1 MSYDLYCYRAASD
14 APNSAEAQALVEA
27 INAAEEAGDMKATA
41 SGTKERITAALV
53 AHDPRL
59 EPFEFDYSKIAEF
72 HKISEDEACSRYE
85 HVELN
90 PPEGDLAIQLTVYDD
105 HVFISIPY
113 WYRGS
118 KADQVFSRCSEYI
131 RVIRRTAGFFAY
143 DPQTDTAFDPT
154 RTELLDHERYE
165 EVVRELPKIAAKANK
180 PDKPWWKFW

>member
-14 APNSAEAQALVEA
+14 ARNSAEAQALVEA

-72 HKISEDEACSRYE
+72 HKISDDEARSRYQ

-90 PPEGDLAIQLTVYDD
+90 PPEGDDARVFSHLGGFAGVRLAPLAIFTLAVQIVLGVAEA
-105 HVFISIPY
+105 HQS
-113 WYRGS
+113 
-118 KADQVFSRCSEYI
+118 
-131 RVIRRTAGFFAY
+131 
-143 DPQTDTAFDPT
+143 
-154 RTELLDHERYE
+154 LLIGIGGVLFGAIDAHPIE
-165 EVVRELPKIAAKANK
+165 
-180 PDKPWWKFW
+180 